1 MIHLM
6 HLSYAPSNLQF
17 FACGEQ
23 ARIHVHSFLASNSHR
38 TVTSRC
44 HCVDIFDFVAGHDNT
59 RTHTNHFDFVFMDQA
74 VSCAVVDICFSTMD
88 VSVVVIRTNQAAMS
102 MHLFGFAFRWLELL

>member
-1 MIHLM
+1 M

-17 FACGEQ
+17 YACGEQ
-23 ARIHVHSFLASNSHR
+23 ARIHMYSFLASNSHR
-38 TVTSRC
+38 TVTSRF

-59 RTHTNHFDFVFMDQA
+59 RTHADHVDFFSYMIVLLVFQ
-74 VSCAVVDICFSTMD
+74 VCVVDICFSIMD
-88 VSVVVIRTNQAAMS
+88 VSVVVIRTNQATMS